1 MSQTIIKN
9 IDNYTIEIVNGSL
22 ILTPKNNK
30 ITGDMFKV
38 GRTMI
43 IRDVEFIIQKIENY
57 FMKDSRFVI
66 TCANKNDGSTRMF
79 NINTYDHF
87 NIDHNNNII
96 FNIPE
101 LINNF

>member
-1 MSQTIIKN
+1 
-9 IDNYTIEIVNGSL
+9 
-22 ILTPKNNK
+22 
-30 ITGDMFKV
+30 
-38 GRTMI
+38 MI
-43 IRDVEFIIQKIENY
+43 IRGVEFIIQKIENS

-79 NINTYDHF
+79 NTNTYDHF